1 MPGMPIKIRYV
12 SLPDGKKNADAN
24 QKIREVRRAEA
35 VRELVHALESRA
47 GGMNLLRLRSMREGG
62 FAYYS
67 AAVEGILADFTN
79 KETLENWSRSL
90 TRVLF
95 PSLDENRSMRLCG
108 LEGGLLN
115 EEEYTRLLEGAS
127 GAERSVL
134 EALPVV
140 TLDPSDGEMVCR
152 DHGEGAGAFG
162 IPVFRCAWDSYWK
175 KPASAYELAAYLVGK
190 GFLPELGAVGGK
202 SPSELWNALQGVEP
216 PVPVLKASPDGD
228 AEEQARW
235 REILKYYRETGL
247 RTASL
252 PPYPDSVLRVHGSWD
267 LYRFTGETLPNPG
280 ERRWY
285 EVSGLYARD
294 PKEDVAPDAEYVAI
308 DFGTTNTIAAVF
320 QNNMAITTMPVG
332 GGRGQTENPTIL
344 MFKNLQDFLAAYTV
358 PGCFRPET
366 EFEQVPT
373 SHNALASFE
382 SHNRKDVRN
391 YLNQLKQWVYDPN
404 RTIHLIDRK
413 SERNITLG
421 REMKMKPLTVD
432 PIELYAYY
440 IGLSLNDMHKGKIY
454 LKYLLS
460 FSATYSIYSREWI
473 RESFEKGLRKA
484 LPPAVGKDEK
494 FKLNVRLWQDEA
506 TSYAICA
513 VDRFLMT
520 GGRNLDAFQQGIF
533 YGIYDFGGG
542 TLDFSFGTVQLKLE
556 PALEQEIK
564 VFTQLLCGGSP
575 VMGCEN
581 LLDELAY
588 VLFEDSY
595 KAFNNQM
602 IKCSIPMGCDPR
614 QYQDCPVVS
623 GSAAAQFN
631 TCSMVAYLRK
641 KWVGSRESGGA
652 ADKKGLD
659 LLGEDGNP
667 YEWIPGREG
676 GNLIQMDISDEKIE
690 AFFVKKVNE
699 GIELFLNCLQKAVK
713 RLGKPQICHVF
724 LAGSAS
730 QAERVWTLFE
740 AKKSGGEHGTAFEL
754 HRPMPTDADREAR
767 KSDRSLDIP
776 TAKSGVAYGLLMSR
790 PGAEDIVVK
799 RKMPEVWFHY
809 HLGIRTKS
817 PSNNIRGMFHLLL
830 EKSMVPKYEA
840 GIFQRIRPVLNSDF
854 ELLYTF
860 DDSYSMTEQNR
871 EINGTVRI
879 LTLHVPEK
887 CVGKGLYIRAKSGSD
902 VEGEIGVSL
911 QKDNPADAVSLPAS
925 SVIIVGTCNFAKGTF
940 EEKYEAPLAPREPAP
955 QPQPDPN
962 PRPEPR
968 PQPDA
973 GEDWPRPT
981 AGNYRLGYLPPNGG
995 EPKWE
1000 LDTAGCKENR
1010 QLVRSFE
1017 GDRFVLCWKQ
1027 AGTSQR
1033 KEAVIP
1039 LKGYGG
1045 KRIFVRKVDPPVLR
1059 LWYQNE
1065 TGSHEFTVN
1074 LQTREVREDGK

>member
-12 SLPDGKKNADAN
+12 SLPGGKKNADAS
-24 QKIREVRRAEA
+24 QKTREICRAEA
-35 VRELVHALESRA
+35 ARELVHALETRA
-47 GGMNLLRLRSMREGG
+47 GGMKLLRLRCMREAG

-67 AAVEGILADFTN
+67 AAAEGILADFTS

-90 TRVLF
+90 ARMLF

-108 LEGGLLN
+108 LEDGLLY
-115 EEEYTRLLEGAS
+115 EEEYTRLLESAS
-127 GAERSVL
+127 GAERAVL

-140 TLDPSDGEMVCR
+140 TLDPSGGEMVFR
-152 DHGEGAGAFG
+152 DHGEGVEAFG
-162 IPVFRCAWDSYWK
+162 IPVFRCVWDSCWK
-175 KPASAYELAAYLVGK
+175 TPASAYELVAYLVGK

-202 SPSELWNALQGVEP
+202 SPGELWNALQGMTP
-216 PVPVLKASPDGD
+216 PVPVLKALPDGD
-228 AEEQARW
+228 AEEQACW

-247 RTASL
+247 RTANL

-267 LYRFTGETLPNPG
+267 LYRFTGGTRPNPG
-280 ERRWY
+280 EERWY

-308 DFGTTNTIAAVF
+308 DFGTASTIAAVF

-332 GGRGQTENPTIL
+332 GGHGQTENPTIL

-373 SHNALASFE
+373 SHSAQASFE

-404 RTIHLIDRK
+404 RIIHLIDRK

-421 REMKMKPLTVD
+421 REMKTEPLTVD

-440 IGLSLNDMHKGKIY
+440 IGLSLNDMHDDVRRGKIY

-484 LPPAVGKDEK
+484 LPPAVGKNEK
-494 FKLNVRLWQDEA
+494 FKLRVRLWQDEA

-520 GGRNLDAFQQGIF
+520 GGRNLDEFRHGIF

-542 TLDFSFGTVQLKLE
+542 TLDFSFGTMHLKLKPE
-556 PALEQEIK
+556 LKQEIK

-588 VLFEDSY
+588 MLFEDSY
-595 KAFNNQM
+595 KTYKNPM
-602 IKCSIPMGCDPR
+602 IKCSTPMGCDPR
-614 QYQDCPVVS
+614 QYQDSPVVS

-631 TCSMVAYLRK
+631 TCSMVAYLRR
-641 KWVGSRESGGA
+641 KWIGGKESGNGT
-652 ADKKGLD
+652 ADKKQLN
-659 LLGEDGNP
+659 LLGEDGSP
-667 YEWIPGREG
+667 YQWIHGKKGRY
-676 GNLIQMDISDEKIE
+676 LIEMDISDEKIE
-690 AFFVKKVNE
+690 AFFRKKINE
-699 GIELFLNCLQKAVK
+699 GIDLFLNCLKKAVK
-713 RLGKPQICHVF
+713 KLEKPQVCHVF

-730 QAERVWTLFE
+730 QADRVLTLFE
-740 AKKSGGEHGTAFEL
+740 AKKSGGEHGTVFEL
-754 HRPMPTDADREAR
+754 HRPMPADKDREAQEA
-767 KSDRSLDIP
+767 DRSLDIP

-790 PGAEDIVVK
+790 PGAEDIVVE
-799 RKMPEVWFHY
+799 RKIPEVWFHY

-817 PSNNIRGMFHLLL
+817 PLNNIKGMFHLLL
-830 EKSMVPKYEA
+830 EKSMVPKYET
-840 GIFQRIRPVLNSDF
+840 GIFQRIRPVLHSDF

-860 DDSYSMTEQNR
+860 DDSYSMTEQSR

-879 LTLHVPEK
+879 LSLHVPEE

-902 VEGEIGVSL
+902 VEGEIGVS
-911 QKDNPADAVSLPAS
+911 QQMDNPTDAASLPAS
-925 SVIIVGTCNFAKGTF
+925 SVTIVGTCNFAKGTF
-940 EEKYEAPLAPREPAP
+940 EAKYEVPPTPRKTAP
-955 QPQPDPN
+955 QPQPAPTPVPN
-962 PRPEPR
+962 PVSTRIGP
-968 PQPDA
+968 
-973 GEDWPRPT
+973 G
-981 AGNYRLGYLPPNGG
+981 
-995 EPKWE
+995 
-1000 LDTAGCKENR
+1000 
-1010 QLVRSFE
+1010 
-1017 GDRFVLCWKQ
+1017 
-1027 AGTSQR
+1027 SQR
-1033 KEAVIP
+1033 KTTVWVTCPPTAENQSGSWIP
-1039 LKGYGG
+1039 LDAWKKSSLSATLRVTDLSSVGNRRESHSG
-1045 KRIFVRKVDPPVLR
+1045 KRRSFR
-1059 LWYQNE
+1059 
-1065 TGSHEFTVN
+1065 
-1074 LQTREVREDGK
+1074 